1 MCEQLKTAGAE
12 PADTG
17 EQTGRT
23 GSCAGGSARARVG
36 VGTSWYWEGSYHVA
50 EGPERVRS
58 RKPDEKDEE
67 EAGGGAGGE
76 EEECLYGRGSCRGT
90 RWVPVPEL

>member
-1 MCEQLKTAGAE
+1 MCEELKAARAE

-17 EQTGRT
+17 EETGRT
-23 GSCAGGSARARVG
+23 GRCAGRSARERVG

-67 EAGGGAGGE
+67 GGWGVRGGGGGGMSLWE
-76 EEECLYGRGSCRGT
+76 GFLRSH
-90 RWVPVPEL
+90 